1 MQMSMIG
8 SGSGSSAGENES
20 NPSSKVRD
28 PVLGSLDDFLT
39 PTVGLVAGR
48 SGHQRDTRVFLA
60 PTLVDE
66 VKQRGDGCV
75 VVRIID
81 DGERV

>member
-8 SGSGSSAGENES
+8 SVSVSSAVKMKFAIRFS
-20 NPSSKVRD
+20 AAS
-28 PVLGSLDDFLT
+28 T
-39 PTVGLVAGR
+39 IVGLVAGR